1 MDFQTLL
8 SAVLNLLIQVG
19 ALQAVGVLMVI
30 GLFIFFFKYLFR

>member
-8 SAVLNLLIQVG
+8 SVVLNLLIQVG
-19 ALQAVGVLMVI
+19 ALQAVGVLMAI

>member
-8 SAVLNLLIQVG
+8 SVVINLLTQVG
-19 ALQAVGVLMVI
+19 ALQAVGVLMAI

>member
-8 SAVLNLLIQVG
+8 SVVLNLLNQVG
-19 ALQAVGVLMVI
+19 ALQAVGVLMAI

>member
-8 SAVLNLLIQVG
+8 SVVLNLLTHVG
-19 ALQAVGVLMVI
+19 ALQAVGVLMAI

>member
-8 SAVLNLLIQVG
+8 SVVINLLIQVG